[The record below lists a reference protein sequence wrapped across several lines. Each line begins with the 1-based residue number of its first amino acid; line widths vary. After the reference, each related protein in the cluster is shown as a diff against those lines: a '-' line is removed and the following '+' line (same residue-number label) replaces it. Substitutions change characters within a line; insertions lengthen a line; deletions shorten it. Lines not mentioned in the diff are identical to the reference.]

1 MPTLEL
7 ADGAVLTYRETGSG
21 PALVLVH
28 GSPGSGR
35 SWARVVPH
43 LAARYRVLTPDLP
56 GYGGSTAVS
65 HDPAE
70 RTAAMGAAIGAL
82 VASLGEPVHLCGH
95 SYGGNVALH
104 AAVARRACIARLV
117 LLEPVFFHAL
127 RLGGDERTLGPA
139 AQFFADYADRV
150 TGGEPAA
157 VHRMVDF
164 WFGSGAFAG
173 MPEPVQ
179 AFMVAQAPQNG
190 VDVRAAFAEQ
200 VSPAALGSLS
210 MPVVVGLGEA
220 SPPVTG
226 AIARALVGCLPH
238 ATLAGIRDANHG
250 MLDGH
255 PDAVADLV
263 AGTAT

>member
-7 ADGAVLTYRETGSG
+7 ADGALLAYGETGSG
-21 PALVLVH
+21 PPLVLMH
-28 GSPGSGR
+28 GSPGMGR

-43 LAARYRVLTPDLP
+43 LSARYRVLTPDLP

-65 HDPAE
+65 HDPAV

-95 SYGGNVALH
+95 SYGGNVAVH
-104 AAVARRACIARLV
+104 AAVTNGARLARLV
-117 LLEPVFFHAL
+117 LLEPVFFRAL
-127 RLGGDERTLGPA
+127 QLAGDEGTLGPA
-139 AQFFADYADRV
+139 AEFFADYADRV

-164 WFGSGAFAG
+164 WFGSGAYAA
-173 MPEPVQ
+173 MPAPVQ
-179 AFMVAQAPQNG
+179 AFLAAQAPQNG

-200 VSPAALGSLS
+200 VSAAALRSLS

-226 AIARALVGCLPH
+226 AIARALVSCVPH
-238 ATLAGIRDANHG
+238 ATLAGIRGANHG

-255 PDAVADLV
+255 PDAVADLI